1 VRYAIESKVLNSA
14 PSVSIFCEAKT
25 IILQS
30 CDVEDASEDTIVMAT
45 EENSLISSTYCTASN
60 SHMTYCRHQ
69 TGMPEIT
76 MHYFSRDKTFPQK
89 WIRFGRIHRD
99 FFPVKKPAL
108 CRKHFDVKV
117 ILICSSPNSVKERGG
132 FLF

>member
-1 VRYAIESKVLNSA
+1 MRYSIESKVLNSA
-14 PSVSIFCEAKT
+14 PSVSILCAAKT
-25 IILQS
+25 IILQR

-60 SHMTYCRHQ
+60 SHMTYCRNQ
-69 TGMPEIT
+69 TGMPEIN
-76 MHYFSRDKTFPQK
+76 MHYFSRDKTFQQK

-108 CRKHFDVKV
+108 CRKHFDIEV
-117 ILICSSPNSVKERGG
+117 ILICSSPKSVKERVG